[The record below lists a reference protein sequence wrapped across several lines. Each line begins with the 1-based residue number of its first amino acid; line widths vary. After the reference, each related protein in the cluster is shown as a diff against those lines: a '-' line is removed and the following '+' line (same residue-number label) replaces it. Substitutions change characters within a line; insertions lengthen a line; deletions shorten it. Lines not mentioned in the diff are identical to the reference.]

1 MSYPPP
7 LAVVASELRRDL
19 AGALAKAGLKLT
31 AIAVSAVVGMSCG
44 GARAEGPRVIVLGF
58 DGLDYALTRELM
70 ARGRLPN
77 FQRLAERGSV
87 APLGTTI
94 PPQSPVA
101 WSTFITGL
109 DPGAHGIFDF
119 IHRDPQTLVPFLSTS
134 KTEDAG
140 KTLKFGKWQVP
151 LSGGSV
157 ELLRRGQPFWEVLE
171 DRGIETTIIRMP
183 ANFPPSG
190 TATRELSGMGT
201 PDVLGT
207 YGTFSFYTT
216 EPYAFGGRTLAGGV
230 VHRVQI
236 YEGAVRAVIE
246 GPDNPFLAKP
256 EKLQAEFAAYI
267 DASQQF
273 VKIVAGG
280 EARLLRVGEWS
291 DWIPIEFEMIPTQG
305 LRAQVRFY
313 LKQIEPD
320 FALYASPPNIDPLA
334 PALPIST
341 PDDYAADL
349 ARATGRFYS
358 QGMPEDTKGLKTGV
372 LTAAEFLQQADLAGG
387 ENRRQY
393 RHVLNRFRGGF
404 LFYYFGNID
413 QVAHMMW
420 RPMDPQ
426 HPAYK
431 PAEDAPYARVVE
443 DLYAGL
449 DAIVGDT
456 LDRLTGDDLLIVM
469 SDHGFTSWRRSFH
482 LNSWLRDNGYIA
494 LRNPL
499 VKEDPGFFSNVDWS
513 GTRAYALGL
522 NGLYVNLKGR
532 EKSGIVDPVDRD
544 AVLAEISNKLLQA
557 IDPQT
562 GTPAITKVYRREEVY
577 TAAGHEDIAPDLVIG
592 YAKGTRGSD
601 ESALGGMPSA
611 VIVDNTDA
619 WNGDHCMDHETVPG
633 VLLTSRALR
642 KPAPSLQTLAA
653 AILAEYGIDTFPLP
667 RKD

>member
-1 MSYPPP
+1 MN
-7 LAVVASELRRDL
+7 LRRFRL
-19 AGALAKAGLKLT
+19 FAAC
-31 AIAVSAVVGMSCG
+31 AIVAVSCG
-44 GARAEGPRVIVLGF
+44 GSSHAGPRVIVLGF
-58 DGLDYALTRELM
+58 DGLDYTLTRDLM

-77 FQRLAERGSV
+77 FQRLAQQGSF

-134 KTEDAG
+134 RTEESG

-151 LSGGSV
+151 LSGGSI
-157 ELLRRGQPFWEVLE
+157 ELLRQGQPFWELLE

-201 PDVLGT
+201 PDILGT
-207 YGTFSFYTT
+207 YGTFSFYTS
-216 EPYAFGGRTLAGGV
+216 EPYAFAGRTLAGGV
-230 VHRVQI
+230 VYPVDI
-236 YEGAVRAVIE
+236 YERVVRAAIE
-246 GPDNPFLAKP
+246 GPVNPFLVKP
-256 EKLQAEFAAYI
+256 EKLRAEFAAYI
-267 DASQQF
+267 DSGEKF
-273 VKIVAGG
+273 VKIVAGD
-280 EARLLRVGEWS
+280 EERLLAVGEWS
-291 DWIPIEFEMIPTQG
+291 DWVPIDFEMIPTQG
-305 LRAQVRFY
+305 LRAEVRFY
-313 LKQIEPD
+313 LKQLDPD
-320 FALYASPPNIDPLA
+320 FALYVSPPNIDPLA

-372 LTAAEFLQQADLAGG
+372 LTPAEFLQQAHIAGN
-387 ENRRQY
+387 ENLRQY
-393 RHVLNRFRGGF
+393 RHVLDQFRGGL
-404 LFYYFGNID
+404 LFYYFGNVD
-413 QVAHMMW
+413 QVSHMMW

-431 PAEDAPYARVVE
+431 PAEDRQYAQVVE
-443 DLYAGL
+443 DLYIGL
-449 DAIVGDT
+449 DAIVGET
-456 LDRLTGDDLLIVM
+456 LDRLTGNDLLVVM

-494 LRNPL
+494 SRNPL
-499 VKEDPGFFSNVDWS
+499 LKEDPGFFANADWS
-513 GTRAYALGL
+513 RTRAYALGL

-532 EKSGIVDPVDRD
+532 EKSGIVDPSDRD
-544 AVLAEISNKLLQA
+544 ALLTEISNKLLQT

-562 GTPAITKVYRREEVY
+562 GAPAITKVYRREQVY
-577 TAAGHEDIAPDLVIG
+577 TAAGHENIAPDLVIG

-601 ESALGGMPSA
+601 ESALGGMPAA

-619 WNGDHCMDHETVPG
+619 WNGDHCMDHEAVPG
-633 VLLTSRALR
+633 ILLTSRALR
-642 KPAPSLQTLAA
+642 KPAPALQTLAA
-653 AILAEYGIDTFPLP
+653 AILAEYGIDTFPQS
-667 RKD
+667 RKE